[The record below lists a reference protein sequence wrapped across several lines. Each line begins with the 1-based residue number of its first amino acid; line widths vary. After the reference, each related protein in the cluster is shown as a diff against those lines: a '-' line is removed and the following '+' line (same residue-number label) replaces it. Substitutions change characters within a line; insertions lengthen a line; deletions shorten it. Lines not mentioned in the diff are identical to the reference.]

1 MNIRTATASDCE
13 ALTDLHWRS
22 SMVNERDRDWML
34 ANRDIAVFEGKGL
47 DEGHVRIAEED
58 GRMVGFVTALPE
70 DEFLELE
77 DLFVDPD
84 WMRRGIATALI
95 DDVRTNARN
104 AGIGRIEVTANDH
117 ALEFY
122 KSAGFVEVGIV
133 ETGFRPAPRMH
144 LAV

>member
-1 MNIRTATASDCE
+1 
-13 ALTDLHWRS
+13 
-22 SMVNERDRDWML
+22 MVNERDREWML

-47 DEGHVRIAEED
+47 DEGHVRIAEVG

-70 DEFLELE
+70 GDFLEIE
-77 DLFVDPD
+77 DLFVDPE

-95 DDVRTNARN
+95 EDVLGKARSS
-104 AGIGRIEVTANDH
+104 GIGRVEVSANDH

-122 KSAGFVEVGIV
+122 KSVGFVEVGIV
-133 ETGFRPAPRMH
+133 ETGFRPAARMH